1 MRLLAGAPGNNPGH
15 VAVNARG
22 DVAERG
28 HLNIGVVVQHL
39 LVVLQAHKRQPS
51 RQHTVHHDAERKNI
65 SLRTHL
71 HLRVQHLRSHV
82 GGGAHGGAGI
92 HLIIAARQT
101 EVRQLHL
108 AVGVQQNIARF
119 NIAV

>member
-39 LVVLQAHKRQPS
+39 LVVLQTHKRQPS
-51 RQHTVHHDAERKNI
+51 RQHTVHHDTECKNI

-71 HLRVQHLRSHV
+71 HLRIQHLRSHV

-101 EVRQLHL
+101 EVR
-108 AVGVQQNIARF
+108 
-119 NIAV
+119 